1 MFSFKVCNTNEVKSP
16 LVDARFQVE
25 SGTWANGFELAYAA
39 SSKSDDLTSA
49 FIFLHGLLVNEIIP
63 ASSARFPCL
72 NIQSRDRS
80 PPRVKKETYFF
91 SLFSFQFLA
100 PSRLCPKNWGIEA
113 AVK

>member
-1 MFSFKVCNTNEVKSP
+1 MFSFNVCNTNEVKSP

-25 SGTWANGFELAYAA
+25 SGTWANGFTVAYAA
-39 SSKSDDLTSA
+39 SAKSDDLTSA

-80 PPRVKKETYFF
+80 PPRFKVLSHLQLGEKETYFL
-91 SLFSFQFLA
+91 S
-100 PSRLCPKNWGIEA
+100 PI
-113 AVK
+113 

>member
-1 MFSFKVCNTNEVKSP
+1 MKSP

-80 PPRVKKETYFF
+80 PPRFKVLSHLQLGEQETYIFH
-91 SLFSFQFLA
+91 
-100 PSRLCPKNWGIEA
+100 RYVI
-113 AVK
+113 VKVILITYRR